1 TAGREHRARLRG
13 IGVEAILEELETR
26 GADAR
31 LELRETERTLE
42 IEVRGGQPV
51 IATFTASSGDFVR
64 GDRAFDRLATFAGG
78 RFAVAVAE
86 GEPKGPPVTEG
97 ARARLAAELLRRSVT
112 LELIESGSLSGE
124 TRIE

>member
-1 TAGREHRARLRG
+1 FVLDLDEPLRAKMRALPEEAGARVEAGAGHLHDLVFDAAGRARRAREAIAAGREHRARLRG

-64 GDRAFDRLATFAGG
+64 GDRAFDRLA
-78 RFAVAVAE
+78 
-86 GEPKGPPVTEG
+86 
-97 ARARLAAELLRRSVT
+97 
-112 LELIESGSLSGE
+112 
-124 TRIE
+124 